1 MSKKEDGG
9 TPVPMNNDKK
19 GPWDIGPNGGNSP
32 QPAKGRSRGQAGG
45 PNADEPSRPSNPW
58 DTPQAGDPKSRGPS
72 LEELFRR
79 GSGGGGKGGGWGGLP
94 PRADGKSWWPVIVG
108 GLALLWV
115 GWTSVHQIGANEQG
129 VVTLLG
135 KYSRTVD
142 SGIAFT
148 WPSPI
153 ERMQTV
159 PSRAI
164 QTLTVGSKATENDN
178 LILTKDQSLMDV
190 AYDIRW
196 SIKSPQLY
204 LFMLDEPDKAIREVG
219 ESAMR
224 ATLANYDF
232 NQANGDSRG
241 AVQTQVRQM
250 MQKVLDE
257 YRSGIFIESIA
268 LKETDPPEEVKD
280 AFRNVNASQQQRE
293 KYINDARAYASSV
306 TQLAIGETTEFDK
319 IYEQYKQAPEVTR
332 RRIYYETMEQVLN
345 QVDKTIVEPG
355 NVTTYMPM
363 PEFKKRI
370 KPAEEAVTVTGK
382 SK

>member
-9 TPVPMNNDKK
+9 TPISMNNDKK
-19 GPWDIGPNGGNSP
+19 GPWDIGPTEGSSP

-45 PNADEPSRPSNPW
+45 PNADEPGRGSNPW
-58 DTPQAGDPKSRGPS
+58 DTPQPGDQKSRGPS

-79 GSGGGGKGGGWGGLP
+79 GGGGGKGGGWNGLP

-115 GWTSVHQIGANEQG
+115 GWTSIHQIGANEQG

-148 WPSPI
+148 WPSPV

-164 QTLTVGSKATENDN
+164 QTLTVGSKATANDN

-241 AVQTQVRQM
+241 AVQSQVRQM

-332 RRIYYETMEQVLN
+332 RRLYYETMEQVLN

-363 PEFKKRI
+363 PEFKKRA
-370 KPAEEAVTVTGK
+370 KPPEDTVTVTGK